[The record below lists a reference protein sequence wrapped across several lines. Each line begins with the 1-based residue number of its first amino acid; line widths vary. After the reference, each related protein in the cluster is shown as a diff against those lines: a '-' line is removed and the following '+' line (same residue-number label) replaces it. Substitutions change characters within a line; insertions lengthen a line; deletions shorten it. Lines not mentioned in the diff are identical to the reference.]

1 LVLVVPLVLRNFS
14 AGDAALWFVFSSV
27 LAIQALVGFGFG
39 PTFARMIAYARGGLP
54 LEAMHDLRSVPSDA
68 GSGSPDWEALGRLWS
83 CMKTVFAVLSVASIV
98 LLATG
103 GTAAVW
109 RSVAES
115 SDTTKSWIAWGA
127 IVLASGA
134 AMWGTIYG
142 SYLLGL
148 ERVALLRRV
157 ETATSLVAIFAAF
170 SVLLAGGGILSLIV
184 SNQLCIVLGVGVMAF
199 FCADVEDGALRRL
212 PPWHWDAQVFRVVWP
227 VAWKHGITSVMTTGL
242 VQSTTLV
249 QAQFGNPAA
258 TATYAFTFRIATM
271 LGQMAQAPFISKLPT
286 LARLRAEGKEQEQ
299 IALLRRGM
307 GWTHAAVVLG
317 VFAYAIFAGPL
328 LELIGSK
335 SVVFDPK
342 LWALFALNVFFD
354 RYTAMLQQVRNLT
367 NRPAEHIGMLGYS
380 SVMLITLFIA
390 LPHLGMYAFPL
401 SMLAAQV
408 LFALWFGGAV
418 AFRALAVNP
427 LKFEMKL
434 ALPAFAVVALLAVFL
449 ACR

>member
-1 LVLVVPLVLRNFS
+1 LRNFS

-27 LAIQALVGFGFG
+27 LALQALVGFGFG

-54 LEAMHDLRSVPSDA
+54 LEAMHDLRSVPFDA
-68 GSGSPDWEALGRLWS
+68 GSGSLDLKTLGRLWS
-83 CMKTVFAVLSVASIV
+83 CMKTVFAVLSVGSIA
-98 LLATG
+98 LLATA

-109 RSVAES
+109 KSVAES
-115 SDTTKSWIAWGA
+115 SEITESWFAWSA

-148 ERVALLRRV
+148 ERVALLRRI

-184 SNQLCIVLGVGVMAF
+184 SNQLCIALGVGVMAF
-199 FCADVEDGALRRL
+199 FCADAEDGALRRL

-242 VQSTTLV
+242 VQSTALI

-258 TATYAFTFRIATM
+258 TATYAFTFRIAMM

-286 LARLRAEGKEQEQ
+286 LARLRAEGREQEQ

-328 LELIGSK
+328 LDLIGSK

-367 NRPAEHIGMLGYS
+367 NRPAEHVGMLGYS
-380 SVMLITLFIA
+380 SVMITVLVLT
-390 LPHLGMYAFPL
+390 LPNLDL
-401 SMLAAQV
+401 
-408 LFALWFGGAV
+408 
-418 AFRALAVNP
+418 
-427 LKFEMKL
+427 
-434 ALPAFAVVALLAVFL
+434 
-449 ACR
+449 